1 MPAYNSATVLHNW
14 QDIGGENATG
24 DPWNEAGDP
33 RDRKVGIIMAGLS
46 SIALGTAPILGG
58 ALLGVAAGQIRAPDV
73 RSAINQDLDLLDR
86 LPEHQ
91 VARREALQR
100 TIDDRIDDLVTA
112 NERGRRLRAAASS
125 YEGNWRDIVLFLCAV
140 LFTIVWWNVSHA
152 RSNWLLVFI
161 AMIAASVIAAMYAA
175 RGSRRA
181 LRQAIRRNN
190 APHHG

>member
-1 MPAYNSATVLHNW
+1 
-14 QDIGGENATG
+14 
-24 DPWNEAGDP
+24 
-33 RDRKVGIIMAGLS
+33 
-46 SIALGTAPILGG
+46 
-58 ALLGVAAGQIRAPDV
+58 
-73 RSAINQDLDLLDR
+73 
-86 LPEHQ
+86 
-91 VARREALQR
+91 
-100 TIDDRIDDLVTA
+100 VTA

-190 APHHG
+190 TPHHG

>member
-1 MPAYNSATVLHNW
+1 
-14 QDIGGENATG
+14 
-24 DPWNEAGDP
+24 
-33 RDRKVGIIMAGLS
+33 
-46 SIALGTAPILGG
+46 
-58 ALLGVAAGQIRAPDV
+58 
-73 RSAINQDLDLLDR
+73 
-86 LPEHQ
+86 

-100 TIDDRIDDLVTA
+100 TIDDRIDDLVAA

-161 AMIAASVIAAMYAA
+161 AMTAASVIAAMYAA

-181 LRQAIRRNN
+181 LCQAIRRNN

>member
-1 MPAYNSATVLHNW
+1 M
-14 QDIGGENATG
+14 GGKERTG

-33 RDRKVGIIMAGLS
+33 HDRKVGIIMAGLS

-58 ALLGVAAGQIRAPDV
+58 ALLGVAAGQIRGPDV
-73 RSAINQDLDLLDR
+73 RNAIKQDLDLLDR

-91 VARREALQR
+91 VARRAALQR
-100 TIDDRIDDLVTA
+100 TIDERIDDLVAA
-112 NERGRRLRAAASS
+112 NERGRQLRAAASS

-175 RGSRRA
+175 RGSGRA

>member
-1 MPAYNSATVLHNW
+1 
-14 QDIGGENATG
+14 
-24 DPWNEAGDP
+24 
-33 RDRKVGIIMAGLS
+33 MAGLS

-58 ALLGVAAGQIRAPDV
+58 PLLGVAAGQIRGPDV

-100 TIDDRIDDLVTA
+100 TIDERIDDLVAA
-112 NERGRRLRAAASS
+112 NERGRQLRAAASS

-175 RGSRRA
+175 RGSGRA

>member
-1 MPAYNSATVLHNW
+1 VERR
-14 QDIGGENATG
+14 QDPQGQ
-24 DPWNEAGDP
+24 
-33 RDRKVGIIMAGLS
+33 KVGGIMAGLS

-58 ALLGVAAGQIRAPDV
+58 ALLGVAAGQVRGPNV
-73 RSAINQDLDLLDR
+73 RSTIKQDLDLLER

-91 VARREALQR
+91 VTRREALQR
-100 TIDDRIDDLVTA
+100 TIDDRIDDLVAAT
-112 NERGRRLRAAASS
+112 ERERQLRAAAQS

-140 LFTIVWWNVSHA
+140 LFTIVWWNVSHT

-161 AMIAASVIAAMYAA
+161 AMIAASVVAAVYAA

-181 LRQAIRRNN
+181 LRQAIRRND

>member
-1 MPAYNSATVLHNW
+1 MSAALSTRTSTCWTDYPNTRWPA
-14 QDIGGENATG
+14 G
-24 DPWNEAGDP
+24 
-33 RDRKVGIIMAGLS
+33 
-46 SIALGTAPILGG
+46 
-58 ALLGVAAGQIRAPDV
+58 
-73 RSAINQDLDLLDR
+73 
-86 LPEHQ
+86 
-91 VARREALQR
+91 ALQR
-100 TIDDRIDDLVTA
+100 TIDDRIDDLVAA

-125 YEGNWRDIVLFLCAV
+125 SEGNWRDIVLFLCAV

-190 APHHG
+190 APHQG

>member
-1 MPAYNSATVLHNW
+1 
-14 QDIGGENATG
+14 
-24 DPWNEAGDP
+24 
-33 RDRKVGIIMAGLS
+33 VGIIMAGLS

-58 ALLGVAAGQIRAPDV
+58 ALLGIAAGQIRAPDV

-100 TIDDRIDDLVTA
+100 TIDERIDDLVAA

>member
-1 MPAYNSATVLHNW
+1 VCGVCAIFLAGK
-14 QDIGGENATG
+14 DIDGKDATG
-24 DPWNEAGDP
+24 HPWNEAGDP
-33 RDRKVGIIMAGLS
+33 HARKVGIIMAGLS

-100 TIDDRIDDLVTA
+100 TIDDRIDDLVAA

-181 LRQAIRRNN
+181 LRHAIRWNN

>member
-1 MPAYNSATVLHNW
+1 M
-14 QDIGGENATG
+14 GGKDATG

-33 RDRKVGIIMAGLS
+33 HDRKVGIIMAGLS

-73 RSAINQDLDLLDR
+73 RSAIKQDLELLDR

-100 TIDDRIDDLVTA
+100 TIDDRIDDLVKA

-181 LRQAIRRNN
+181 LRQAIRRNKT
-190 APHHG
+190 PHNG